1 MSVQITKINP
11 VNFSMNL
18 LFVILINFSLSHFS
32 CTGKISDGK
41 NDPLPDKRPEK
52 FIIEYRLDGGMRY
65 YSEAL
70 YISEDSSYFTIND
83 GGAISRI
90 NFILDDKELDRIY
103 KVFTDNEFDRIQTY
117 EEKVYDRGGNSVY
130 LRWGNGKFNS
140 VSSSGM
146 NFIDKDWID
155 EWNICISSLRKII
168 STQSDKQKK
177 EYEIRFGKSL
187 FGKKV
192 NVHIN
197 NYQLISGSILAS
209 EQDNE
214 ESITKSA
221 LLIPGKHRLSISWD
235 KHGDNIIIDA
245 DSTKSVMLLLVNDS
259 LVYNFFN

>member
-1 MSVQITKINP
+1 
-11 VNFSMNL
+11 
-18 LFVILINFSLSHFS
+18 
-32 CTGKISDGK
+32 
-41 NDPLPDKRPEK
+41 
-52 FIIEYRLDGGMRY
+52 MRY

-155 EWNICISSLRKII
+155 E
-168 STQSDKQKK
+168 
-177 EYEIRFGKSL
+177 F
-187 FGKKV
+187 V
-192 NVHIN
+192 
-197 NYQLISGSILAS
+197 
-209 EQDNE
+209 
-214 ESITKSA
+214 
-221 LLIPGKHRLSISWD
+221 
-235 KHGDNIIIDA
+235 
-245 DSTKSVMLLLVNDS
+245 
-259 LVYNFFN
+259 